1 LHYIKKYY
9 VYIMSNKAH
18 RLYTGVTSKL
28 ESRVFQHKNKMLEGF
43 TSRYN
48 FDRLAYFEVFT
59 DIRSA
64 IDREKQLKGWIRA
77 RKLALIEAQN
87 PWWHDLSE
95 GWGEP
100 LKASEKIL
108 RPLKRAQNDI
118 SKG

>member
-18 RLYTGVTSKL
+18 RLYTGITSTI
-28 ESRVFQHKNKMLEGF
+28 EGRVFQHKTKALEGF

-48 FDRLAYFEVFT
+48 FDRLVHFEEFSDV
-59 DIRSA
+59 RSA
-64 IDREKQLKGWIRA
+64 IDREKQLKGWTRA
-77 RKLALIEAQN
+77 RKIALIEAQN

-100 LKASEKIL
+100 LKPSERVL